1 MLQPLW
7 ESRDRYEELKQM
19 DDAVREVSR
28 LCEELG
34 STGPPTLPGH
44 TTQGASSRAHPS
56 HRDARRNAEVF
67 CPQGAHRWE
76 AQSLEGVCPLW
87 SWSPMGVQG
96 HHSLCHPH
104 PLRAGFWPCAGPSPP
119 PRADFVQKQGHG
131 RDSLEKPPPHPATG
145 LWWHLEED
153 RKTHSGSGWLLG
165 LVLCFRE
172 ARAGLE
178 AFREA
183 LRAGLPW
190 QDPRGCRPAS
200 GPPATWDPGTCP
212 VMSSH
217 PSVASPPSTPPPPL
231 SWVPSAVGATSLLL
245 RACPHWALPGTP
257 RPHPRAPSRA
267 VCSSHSLQQGPHPAF
282 QPGTPTMPC

>member
-1 MLQPLW
+1 
-7 ESRDRYEELKQM
+7 
-19 DDAVREVSR
+19 
-28 LCEELG
+28 
-34 STGPPTLPGH
+34 
-44 TTQGASSRAHPS
+44 
-56 HRDARRNAEVF
+56 
-67 CPQGAHRWE
+67 
-76 AQSLEGVCPLW
+76 
-87 SWSPMGVQG
+87 MGVQG

-267 VCSSHSLQQGPHPAF
+267 VCSSHLLQQGPHPASSQELPPCLAEPPGGSRPS
-282 QPGTPTMPC
+282 QPLLCTMPDAPWCFRVDGRSQPAIDFSNGIFLPGSHKMPKA